1 MIVIQSTRITHAGYE
16 NLTVICPS
24 CNYECIFNRA
34 SDIGIFQPV
43 AGREVQ
49 CTNKIC
55 LKPFRIVS
63 DSVNERHE
71 MLVSECSQLLERKQY
86 MYCILNLATAH
97 EMFFGLFLR
106 VNLLYKPFAADANSH
121 SSGSLNKVN
130 DLSAKLHCKIKR
142 CTFPSMRNVFLSEVT
157 NAPPATDLLSA
168 EKSILALHPQDTPDS
183 KIEALGDG
191 ALVQLLKDL
200 KSTKLHNVRNEVV
213 HKQGHRPTKEE
224 ATKYFEEA
232 KSILFPLTYC
242 LDLHDDL
249 NWYVSRR

>member
-1 MIVIQSTRITHAGYE
+1 MVQSIRITHAGYE

-34 SDIGIFQPV
+34 SDIGTFQPV

-71 MLVSECSQLLERKQY
+71 MLVRECYQLLERKQY
-86 MYCILNLATAH
+86 MYCILNLATAY

-106 VNLLYKPFAADANSH
+106 VNLLYKPYAAAANSGL
-121 SSGSLNKVN
+121 SGSLDQMN
-130 DLSAKLHCKIKR
+130 DLSVKLHHKIKQH
-142 CTFPSMRNVFLSEVT
+142 TFFKMRQLFLSEVT
-157 NAPPATDLLSA
+157 NTSPATDLLSA
-168 EKSILALHPQDTPDS
+168 EKRILLLRPQGVDDC
-183 KIEALGDG
+183 KIKALGDG
-191 ALVQLLKDL
+191 TLVQLLKDL
-200 KSTKLHNVRNEVV
+200 KSTNLHNVRNEVV

-232 KSILFPLTYC
+232 KSILFPLRHH
-242 LDLHDDL
+242 LDLRDDL
-249 NWYVSRR
+249 NWYVNRR